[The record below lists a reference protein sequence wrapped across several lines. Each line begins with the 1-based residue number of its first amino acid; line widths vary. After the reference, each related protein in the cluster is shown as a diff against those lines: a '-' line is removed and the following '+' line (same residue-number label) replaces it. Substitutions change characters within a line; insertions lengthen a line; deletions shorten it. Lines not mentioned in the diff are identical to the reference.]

1 MYYESHSAWRAFKHF
16 FAFYILIH
24 MR

>member
-1 MYYESHSAWRAFKHF
+1 MYYDSYSAWRAFKHF

-24 MR
+24 KR